1 VITLRNLPLLP
12 LLVLVSCCCGSPV
25 STGATPV
32 IASTEEAAPVPSDPT
47 TMRFGV
53 NGGAYPAVDAGEE
66 RMKTVTRDLD
76 ELGLVWLRH
85 PGRGSAWFEVQPHR
99 DRWDFRKL
107 DAVMADNGHP
117 WLFEIYGQ
125 VGTVYPFHPDFSPRE
140 MRQKKGTRE
149 VMTYL
154 RERSVDLQDEAQRA
168 DAEAYTRKLVE
179 RYGDRVTHWEI
190 GNEGMES
197 TNRFDLIQYT
207 YTWIKDV
214 QPDAVVVLTG
224 LVGDDERI
232 YRQNIDAL
240 DQLLAQG
247 AGDYFDVGN
256 IHWYGKT
263 GSSFEADLERRYT
276 DYTDLLDR
284 HGLRKPIWVTE
295 TSTSS
300 SSSSVVSGPSS
311 EAIQARHVV
320 IRLVV
325 FAAMGADKVFW
336 HGYRETFAHNKFHE
350 CNLRDSATG
359 DPKPGHATLAL
370 LVDKIGHFESVE
382 TIRNDR
388 VHLYRFTNPGGGRVL
403 VGWTQSPGAMDLSE
417 HVSGSRVNVTH
428 IVEARGEEPR
438 REQYD
443 ATAVQLS
450 ESPVFV
456 E

>member
-1 VITLRNLPLLP
+1 MTAPRLLP
-12 LLVLVSCCCGSPV
+12 LAPLFLIVACCTSPTSLPASAGETSAGTRAVSP
-25 STGATPV
+25 P
-32 IASTEEAAPVPSDPT
+32 DPT

-53 NGGAYPAVDAGEE
+53 NGGAYPSVDAGEE
-66 RMKTVTRDLD
+66 RMKAVTRDLD

-107 DAVMADNGHP
+107 DAVMAGNAHP
-117 WLFEIYGQ
+117 WLLEVYGQ
-125 VGTVYPFHPDFSPRE
+125 VGTVYPFHPDFSPLE
-140 MRQKKGTRE
+140 MRQKKGTEE
-149 VMTYL
+149 VMRYL

-168 DAEAYTRKLVE
+168 DAEAYTRTLVQ
-179 RYGDRVTHWEI
+179 RYGDRVTYWEI

-197 TNRFDLIQYT
+197 SNRFDLIQHT
-207 YTWIKDV
+207 YTWIKDA
-214 QPDAVVVLTG
+214 QPGATVVITG
-224 LVGDDERI
+224 LAGDDERM
-232 YRQNIDAL
+232 YRQNLDAL
-240 DQLLAQG
+240 DRLLAQG
-247 AGDYFDVGN
+247 AGAYFDVGN
-256 IHWYGKT
+256 IHWYGKAGGT
-263 GSSFEADLERRYT
+263 FEADLERRYT
-276 DYTDLLDR
+276 DYADLLDR

-300 SSSSVVSGPSS
+300 ASSSVVSGPSS
-311 EAIQARHVV
+311 EALQARHVV

-325 FAAMGADKVFW
+325 FAAMGAEKVFW

-359 DPKPGHATLAL
+359 DPKPAHTTLAL

-382 TIRNDR
+382 TIRHDR
-388 VHLYRFTNPGGGRVL
+388 VHLYRFTNPGGAWVL

-417 HVSGSRVNVTH
+417 HVGGSRVTVTH

-438 REQYD
+438 LEQYD